1 MTEGEKF
8 IPPRPSMPESEGS
21 RPVSAFGQAGEAL
34 VHMASFTNELIAMCD
49 VEGKLVYLN
58 PAGRQLIGIE
68 EADIFPVRLTDY
80 VVPEQ
85 RAMIDAEVIP
95 KARET
100 GAWQGEMQILNLR
113 SGAVMDVQRSTF
125 AMRDLA
131 GEVTGFV
138 SMMRDVTASKAEANR
153 LRGLADTFYGL
164 IANNPFGVYLV
175 DANFS
180 LRVVSRGAQKV
191 FANVRPLIGRNFAEV
206 LRILW
211 PEPFASEAIGHFRHT
226 LVTGEP
232 YEAPGTVEDRADIGE
247 REAYDWRIERVTMP
261 DGGHGVVAYFYD
273 LTEREALT
281 RSLAEREAQ
290 LSELAG
296 DLERRVR
303 ERTSALNRL
312 NERLSAEIERR
323 EASQAALAQSQK
335 LEALGQLTSGIAHD
349 FNNILGAVGGG
360 FTVIENRVDDHRI
373 RQIVKMGQNATARG
387 AALVRQLLAFA
398 RQQDLEPQRIDVAA
412 SLADIADLIAHGVRG
427 DVLLATE
434 TAPDLWAAYA
444 DPTQLQSALLNLAV
458 NAGDAMPGGGTLHII
473 AGNQPFD
480 APDHPPEMN
489 GRDAVV
495 IRVADTGIGMDGPL
509 LQRVTEPFFTTK
521 APGQGTGLGLAMV
534 QAFVRQ
540 SLGALRIESQVGK
553 GTTFSIY
560 LPTADDRDRKPI
572 DPAAADRDERP
583 QMRSFETILLVDDD
597 PEVRGVIAAGLEDFG
612 FEILLAP
619 DAVAAE
625 AILMARDVDA
635 LVTDIDMPGIG
646 GVDLVAR
653 TRALR
658 PDLPC
663 LFITGGALPVN
674 IDAETVIP
682 KPFTPATLRAALHQA
697 LVERDRRASD
707 AERLDRLALR
717 LKFDC
722 TRSLLGH
729 WRRIR
734 QHAAVPRFE
743 RFRLE
748 ECSEPHRMVVAQV
761 DLSKVPIQ
769 FFFTLVGNTLR
780 EAAGADVAADQL
792 PVSGNDTVAAREA
805 AYRRCAMTGQPSYE
819 YARFDLGEGIVEQ
832 FERLLLP
839 FSTDGSTVDWIVG
852 AVVIHREQG
861 TGQT

>member
-1 MTEGEKF
+1 MTDGENF
-8 IPPRPSMPESEGS
+8 IPPRHSMSEVDGS
-21 RPVSAFGQAGEAL
+21 IPGSAFGHAGEAL

-49 VEGKLVYLN
+49 VDGKLVYLN

-68 EADIFPVRLTDY
+68 DADIFPVRLTDY
-80 VVPEQ
+80 VVAEQ
-85 RAMIDAEVIP
+85 RAMVDAEIIP
-95 KARET
+95 QARGT
-100 GAWQGEMQILNLR
+100 GAWQGEMQITNLKT
-113 SGAVMDVQRSTF
+113 GAVIDVQRSTF

-131 GEVTGFV
+131 GGVTGFV
-138 SMMRDVTASKAEANR
+138 SMMRDVTAIKAEQNR
-153 LRGLADTFYGL
+153 LRGLADTFHGL
-164 IANNPFGVYLV
+164 IANNPFGVYLI
-175 DANFS
+175 DEAFT

-191 FANVRPLIGRNFAEV
+191 FANVRPLIGRDFAEV

-211 PEPFASEAIGHFRHT
+211 PEPFASEAIGHFRNT
-226 LVTGEP
+226 LATGEP
-232 YEAPGTVEDRADIGE
+232 YEAPGTVEDRADIEE

-261 DGGHGVVAYFYD
+261 DGGYGVVAYFYD

-290 LSELAG
+290 LRELAD

-323 EASQAALAQSQK
+323 EASQLALAQSQK

-360 FTVIENRVDDHRI
+360 FMVIENRVDDPRI

-398 RQQDLEPQRIDVAA
+398 RQQDLEPQRIDIAA
-412 SLADIADLIAHGVRG
+412 ALADTADLITHGVRR
-427 DVLLATE
+427 DVTLAIAS
-434 TAPDLWAAYA
+434 APDLWAAFA
-444 DPTQLQSALLNLAV
+444 DPTQLQSALLNMAV
-458 NAGDAMPGGGTLHII
+458 NASDAMPDGGTLHIL
-473 AGNQPFD
+473 AGNQPCE
-480 APDHPPEMN
+480 AADHPPELA

-495 IRVADTGIGMDGPL
+495 IRVTDTGTGIDGPL
-509 LQRVTEPFFTTK
+509 LQRITEPFFTTK
-521 APGQGTGLGLAMV
+521 APGHGTGLGLAMV

-553 GTTFSIY
+553 GTSFSIY
-560 LPTADDRDRKPI
+560 LPRASELGVKTMDQSVDRDDRPL
-572 DPAAADRDERP
+572 A
-583 QMRSFETILLVDDD
+583 RSFETILLVDDD
-597 PEVRGVIAAGLEDFG
+597 PEVRGVLAAGLEDYG
-612 FEILLAP
+612 FEILVAP
-619 DAVAAE
+619 DAAAAE
-625 AILMARDVDA
+625 LILLARDVDG
-635 LVTDIDMPGIG
+635 LVTDIDMPGING
-646 GVDLVAR
+646 IDLVAR
-653 TRALR
+653 ARELR

-663 LFITGGALPVN
+663 LFITGGTPLAGL
-674 IDAETVIP
+674 DGEAVIT
-682 KPFTPATLRAALHQA
+682 KPFTPAALRAALQEA
-697 LVERDRRASD
+697 LAERDRRISD

-722 TRSLLGH
+722 TRSLLTH
-729 WRRIR
+729 WRSIR
-734 QHAAVPRFE
+734 RHADVPRFE
-743 RFRLE
+743 LFRLE

-769 FFFTLVGNTLR
+769 FTFTLVGNTLR
-780 EAAGADVAADQL
+780 EAAGANVAPDQL
-792 PVSGNDTVAAREA
+792 PVSGNDTLAAREA

-839 FSTDGSTVDWIVG
+839 FSSDGSAVDWIVG
-852 AVVIHREQG
+852 AVVIHRQQEESE
-861 TGQT
+861 T